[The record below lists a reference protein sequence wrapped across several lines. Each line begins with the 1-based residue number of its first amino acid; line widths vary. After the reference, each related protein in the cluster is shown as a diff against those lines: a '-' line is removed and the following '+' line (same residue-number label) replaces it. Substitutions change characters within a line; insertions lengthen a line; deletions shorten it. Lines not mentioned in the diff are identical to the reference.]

1 MGPVS
6 GEPCLRLY
14 DHGPEEYKETERER
28 ERKGREG
35 AKAKTKEGKVGVEI
49 PETPRRA
56 QKEALTKPE
65 FMGGPRM
72 PFSENIT
79 RLSWQ
84 EPLLSPHTAKR
95 SQPPQPTLHTQ
106 THTNTQTHPSP
117 TTDPNPNTQHATP
130 TRSKPVVDS
139 FRRFNS
145 CQSRTTDLGGS
156 NFGATRKNAMRAFED
171 NIHEGSGK
179 FAGKG
184 GRGGEGRA
192 AVSLGTK
199 EEA

>member
-6 GEPCLRLY
+6 GEPCLRLH
-14 DHGPEEYKETERER
+14 DHGPEEIKKTERER
-28 ERKGREG
+28 ERERRGQAKDEEGKGRGRNSRNPTEG
-35 AKAKTKEGKVGVEI
+35 PEGGVDKTRI
-49 PETPRRA
+49 H
-56 QKEALTKPE
+56 
-65 FMGGPRM
+65 GGPRM

-95 SQPPQPTLHTQ
+95 SQPPQPTLHSQ

-145 CQSRTTDLGGS
+145 CQSRKTDLGGS

-179 FAGKG
+179 FVGKG
-184 GRGGEGRA
+184 GGGEGRA
-192 AVSLGTK
+192 TVSLGTK